1 MSRLEKLC
9 MEFDDKLGCE
19 EVSRAGISRSGSEGS
34 DDKRLGMLR
43 LELGV
48 ELYRGLVTAWRM
60 YTGVEWCRK
69 LTGVV

>member
-9 MEFDDKLGCE
+9 MEFDDKLGYE

-48 ELYRGLVTAWRM
+48 ELYRGLVTA
-60 YTGVEWCRK
+60 
-69 LTGVV
+69 